1 MKDTILITKTVED
14 LISRL
19 CRDKSIITQIYHA
32 IPILKYE
39 FGDAAEILIEPYH
52 DPEFE
57 SHEVHIVV
65 RQPEYD
71 DMFMER
77 IDKVRNHLDK
87 QGKLDRVHIGTDFQ
101 LTTSIKGESQ

>member
-19 CRDKSIITQIYHA
+19 YRDKSIIPQIYHA
-32 IPILKYE
+32 IPVLRYE
-39 FGDAAEILIEPYH
+39 FGDTAEILIEPYH

-57 SHEVHIVV
+57 SHEVHILV
-65 RQPEYD
+65 RYPEYD
-71 DMFMER
+71 DKFMDR
-77 IDKVRNHLDK
+77 IDKVGDHLYK

-101 LTTSIKGESQ
+101 PVIATKGEN